1 MHTYYIYMKP
11 IILITVQPIPIAQ
24 SRPAPLELQAV
35 DHRTIACPILGPWS
49 GKSWGR
55 EREIPRKNTT
65 EK

>member
-1 MHTYYIYMKP
+1 MTP

-24 SRPAPLELQAV
+24 STRPAPLELQAV

-55 EREIPRKNTT
+55 EREIL
-65 EK
+65 EKH